1 MLFRSGQLVLARGS
15 WASVATWFE
24 DPDASVTLPL
34 FLMQQRKPFT
44 SSSPNPDYSPLLT
57 SMYIIKP
64 LSYFSSESHSAHDL
78 GGV

>member
-1 MLFRSGQLVLARGS
+1 M
-15 WASVATWFE
+15 
-24 DPDASVTLPL
+24 TLPL